1 MCFGQPL
8 FLNNTGQNGKGRD
21 THGNPDKEGER
32 EKRRPFMSI
41 RSIDIIGCQHTEEKR
56 HDRTGVADQDGLF
69 QFFADFADIQFHTD
83 GKHEKNEAELA

>member
-32 EKRRPFMSI
+32 EKRRPFMGI